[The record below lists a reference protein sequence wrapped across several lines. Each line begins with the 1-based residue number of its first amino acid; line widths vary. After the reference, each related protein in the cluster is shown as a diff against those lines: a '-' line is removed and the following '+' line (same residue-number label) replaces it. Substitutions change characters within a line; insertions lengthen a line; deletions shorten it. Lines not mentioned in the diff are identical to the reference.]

1 MKMLAYI
8 MSVMMLVTGCQGN
21 DDIVSGTN
29 ISLDGATEINL
40 SEFGIKV
47 NGAEISEDKTAPV
60 YRAND
65 IVYYPEGKDFTFG
78 EGDILDAFPYEVAV
92 NQTVVHIAKP
102 GVYEISGEL
111 SGQIAVDLGEDAKDD
126 PEAVVTLV
134 LDNADIRCEVAPAVI
149 FYNVYECGEK
159 DEKSATMEVDTT
171 SAGANIV
178 IADGSVNNIS
188 GEYVAKIYKSVE
200 LSEDGTKVVDSKKLH
215 KYDGAFYSKMS
226 MNIYGGK
233 KDDGI
238 LNIYGTNEG
247 LGTELHLTIN
257 GGIVNIKSGNDGI
270 NTSEDNI
277 SVCTVNGGELNVVVT
292 GETGEGDGIDSNGWL
307 IINDGTVR
315 ASACGKS
322 MDSGIDADKGIF
334 INGGTVIASGNMLDH
349 IEGEQEYSVFSFNG
363 NQKGSTTTYASYSI
377 KNANGEEVAVCIPVN
392 DFSNIV
398 FSSDKLTEGEYSL
411 WRNEEQLGVARME
424 QGTGMHGGRPP
435 MGERPND
442 EFKPPEGMPP
452 IGERPEGMPQDFPK
466 DGKTPA
472 KEHFDKT
479 NNERLK
485 LEYKDTFKIESGAN
499 FFIVESK

>member
-1 MKMLAYI
+1 MMKMLAYI
-8 MSVMMLVTGCQGN
+8 MSVMMLVTGCQGK

-334 INGGTVIASGNMLDH
+334 INGGIVIASGNMLDR
-349 IEGEQEYSVFSFNG
+349 IDGTQGYSVFGFG
-363 NQKGSTTTYASYSI
+363 GKQKGSVTAYSI
-377 KNANGEEVAVCIPVN
+377 KNSNGEEVVSYTPAN
-392 DFSNIV
+392 DFSNLV
-398 FSSDKLTEGEYSL
+398 FSSDKLTEGEYNL
-411 WRNEEQLGVARME
+411 WAGDERLAVAKVE
-424 QGTGMHGGRPP
+424 GMMGMLGGRPP
-435 MGERPND
+435 MGERP
-442 EFKPPEGMPP
+442 
-452 IGERPEGMPQDFPK
+452 EGMPQEFPK
-466 DGKTPA
+466 DGKIPK
-472 KEHFDKT
+472 KEHFDKM
-479 NNERLK
+479 NNDRMK
-485 LEYKDTFKIESGAN
+485 LEYKDTFKIENGATS
-499 FFIVESK
+499 FIVDAN